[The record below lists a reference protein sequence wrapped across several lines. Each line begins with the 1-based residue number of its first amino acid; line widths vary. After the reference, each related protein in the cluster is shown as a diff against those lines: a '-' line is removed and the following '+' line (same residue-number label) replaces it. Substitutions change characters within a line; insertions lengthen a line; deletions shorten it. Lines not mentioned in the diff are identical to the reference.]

1 MDSNMEEN
9 TNCCS
14 KNIEEQTEIQVT
26 MISEIDFLVDK
37 ESQSQTRLD
46 ICKGCDQLLP
56 IVNVCKQCGC
66 LMNIKTRIYSST
78 CPLGKW

>member
-1 MDSNMEEN
+1 MDTNMEEH

-14 KNIEEQTEIQVT
+14 KDAVEQKQETTITEIN
-26 MISEIDFLVDK
+26 FLIDK

-56 IVNVCKQCGC
+56 VVNVCKQCGC